1 MPGVILNTTFVF
13 LQIYAKKPMYVFSFL
28 SETRRE
34 IMLTISENP
43 EYLRTLLMI
52 CEVGSKNI
60 LPKMLQ

>member
-13 LQIYAKKPMYVFSFL
+13 LQIYAKKTMYVFSFL